1 MPGTKDLKSI
11 KKKRAAARVPSA
23 AADQDKLQRV
33 ATVRRDAESRKDKVL
48 IGGFFAPEQHRTL
61 KVLAASGGRT
71 MQGLLNEALKDLCKK
86 YGQNW
91 E

>member
-1 MPGTKDLKSI
+1 MPRTKDLKSVM
-11 KKKRAAARVPSA
+11 KKRAARVPSA
-23 AADQDKLQRV
+23 AADQDKLRLV
-33 ATVRRDAESRKDKVL
+33 ATVPDAPASRKDKVL

-71 MQGLLNEALKDLCKK
+71 MQGLIDEALRDLCRK